1 MDTHYLYSFVSLDGT
16 PYQIGQ
22 QQAAFLQTN
31 PALRSFFTSNSREW
45 VDSNYKELSELYRQ
59 YCPGLLEE
67 VQGVADGLHVDPGQI
82 IYHLHTYLKPIHC
95 SHFALLPQITECKRL
110 LVGRNYD
117 FSPQAEDM
125 RLCLT
130 RPQGKYSHLAFSTL
144 LLGRADG
151 MNDQGLVVTMSAGGI
166 PVGYEP
172 GMTPPLQKGLQFWAV
187 VRSVLENC
195 RDVNGAVEWLRQI
208 RCGGNPILILAD
220 KNGQAAKVEVHGK
233 ELAIEFAQT
242 FVCAANHYTRPELAS
257 YSQPVMRNS
266 QTRMQLMMDL
276 VTQHSPSISRE
287 AVRSLLARPYPDGLC
302 NHYYK
307 EFFGTIYSL
316 IADPMN
322 ASLEI
327 CFGSPAVNEWR
338 TFTFE
343 QPAEART
350 FQVELPQ
357 ANDFAQFW
365 G

>member
-1 MDTHYLYSFVSLDGT
+1 MDTQYFYSFVPLGGT

-22 QQAAFLQTN
+22 QQAAFLKTN
-31 PALRSFFTSNSREW
+31 PALQSFFTSNSQEW
-45 VDSNYKELSELYRQ
+45 IDSNFKEISELYRQ
-59 YCPGLLEE
+59 FCPGLLEE
-67 VQGVADGLHVDPGQI
+67 LQGMADGLQVNPEKI

-95 SHFALLPQITECKRL
+95 SHFALLPQITACKRT

-117 FSPQAEDM
+117 FSPETEDM

-144 LLGRADG
+144 LLGRSDG
-151 MNDQGLVVTMSAGGI
+151 MNDQGLVITMSAGGI

-187 VRSVLENC
+187 ARSVLENC
-195 RDVNGAVEWLRQI
+195 RDVNEALEWLRQI
-208 RCGGNPILILAD
+208 PCGGNPIFILAD

-233 ELAIEFAQT
+233 ELAVENAQT
-242 FVCAANHYTRPELAS
+242 FVCAANHYTSPELAH

-266 QTRMQLMMDL
+266 SLRMQLMTDL
-276 VTQHSPSISRE
+276 VTQHAPSITLDE
-287 AVRSLLARPYPDGLC
+287 VRALLAGRHPQGLC

-307 EFFGTIYSL
+307 EYFGTLYSF

-322 ASLEI
+322 GNIEI
-327 CFGSPAVNEWR
+327 CFGSPAVNPKH

-343 QPAEART
+343 QPAEMQT
-350 FQVELPQ
+350 FQVKLPQ
-357 ANDFAQFW
+357 ADDFAQFW